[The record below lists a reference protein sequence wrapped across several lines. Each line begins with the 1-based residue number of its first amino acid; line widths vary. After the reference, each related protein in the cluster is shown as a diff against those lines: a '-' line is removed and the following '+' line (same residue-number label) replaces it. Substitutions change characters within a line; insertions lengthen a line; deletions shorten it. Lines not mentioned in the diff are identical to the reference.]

1 MQLSDLL
8 FAFDGFASLGM
19 LWWGVLG
26 GIPIVIHLLHKRKY
40 RETTWAAMR
49 FLIAAARKNSRRIRI
64 EQLILLMVRVLILL
78 LLVCALAQPY
88 MTSFG
93 TFFQADVPT
102 HRIIVVD
109 DSFSMGYQPTEFS
122 RFDRAKKPPGELC
135 PLRSREMPSIWFAS
149 ARSRPV

>member
-1 MQLSDLL
+1 MLLIFMQWIPVI

-49 FLIAAARKNSRRIRI
+49 FLIAAAKKNARRIRI

-78 LLVCALAQPY
+78 LLV
-88 MTSFG
+88 
-93 TFFQADVPT
+93 
-102 HRIIVVD
+102 
-109 DSFSMGYQPTEFS
+109 
-122 RFDRAKKPPGELC
+122 
-135 PLRSREMPSIWFAS
+135 FAS
-149 ARSRPV
+149 PSLT